1 MPLFNGNNYDT
12 FYFDGTFSMIKDE
25 SNSIFKEGD
34 YIIQDGKF
42 IMCKTGKKYGMKAF
56 RGYFKKFD
64 SARLGASEAI
74 NIAVCDGDGTVT
86 DIVRVDANGE
96 AEANAPHDIYN
107 IMGQKVRSNA
117 LSTEGLKSGIYII
130 NGKKVL
136 VK

>member
-1 MPLFNGNNYDT
+1 MCYDIWL
-12 FYFDGTFSMIKDE
+12 G
-25 SNSIFKEGD
+25 G
-34 YIIQDGKF
+34 G
-42 IMCKTGKKYGMKAF
+42 
-56 RGYFKKFD
+56 GYPRRIPSAPKFD
-64 SARLGASEAI
+64 SAPLGVSDAI
-74 NIAVCDGDGTVT
+74 NIAVYDGDGTVT

>member
-1 MPLFNGNNYDT
+1 
-12 FYFDGTFSMIKDE
+12 MIKDE

-42 IMCKTGKKYGMKAF
+42 IMCKNGNNYGMKGF
-56 RGYFKKFD
+56 RGYFKQFN
-64 SARLGASEAI
+64 SSPLPQSEAI
-74 NIAVCDGDGTVT
+74 NIAVYDGDGTVT

>member
-1 MPLFNGNNYDT
+1 
-12 FYFDGTFSMIKDE
+12 MIKDE

-64 SARLGASEAI
+64 SEPLGACEAI
-74 NIAVCDGDGTVT
+74 NIAVYDGDGTVT

-107 IMGQKVRSNA
+107 VMGQKVRSNA

>member
-1 MPLFNGNNYDT
+1 
-12 FYFDGTFSMIKDE
+12 
-25 SNSIFKEGD
+25 NSIFKEGD

-56 RGYFKKFD
+56 RGYFKKFV
-64 SARLGASEAI
+64 SVQHGASEAI
-74 NIAVCDGDGTVT
+74 NIAVYDGDGTVT